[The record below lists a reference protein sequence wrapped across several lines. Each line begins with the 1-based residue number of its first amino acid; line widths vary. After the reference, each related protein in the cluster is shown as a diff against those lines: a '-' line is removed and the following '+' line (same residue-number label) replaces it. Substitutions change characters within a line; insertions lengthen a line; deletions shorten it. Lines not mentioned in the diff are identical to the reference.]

1 VEEEREGNIM
11 ELVLE
16 LQSLEALDTNG
27 GGGGG
32 GGGQSNLSLLANC
45 HNSTLS
51 VVACP

>member
-1 VEEEREGNIM
+1 M
-11 ELVLE
+11 EFVLE
-16 LQSLEALDTNG
+16 LQSLEALDGHEG

-32 GGGQSNLSLLANC
+32 GNAQSNLSLLANC

>member
-1 VEEEREGNIM
+1 M

-16 LQSLEALDTNG
+16 LQSLEALDG
-27 GGGGG
+27 HEGGG